1 MADGREP
8 LNRGPRSYL
17 GSLKVDTA
25 ALDQNGINLA
35 GLMTLA
41 RGNINVGNASGV
53 ATTLNAKASGQIL
66 VGNGADLLSVAVSG
80 DATLAASGA
89 LTVANGAITAA
100 KASGDLLKKRRNI
113 AQGTI
118 TTTAGGE
125 VLILAPCTGIINAV
139 RFVAKDALATND
151 TNNIAFGLL
160 NKTQTLT
167 IVDSANAANTT
178 KATGGSALAAYT
190 ARVLTLTANIAVT
203 ANDVLALSAVVAG
216 TLAGAVTE
224 GVWQITFSPS

>member
-17 GSLKVDTA
+17 GSLKVDKA
-25 ALDQNGINLA
+25 ALDQDGIDIASLV
-35 GLMTLA
+35 TLA
-41 RGNINVGNASGV
+41 RGNLLVGNASGK
-53 ATTLNAKASGQIL
+53 AAPLNAKTSGQIL
-66 VGNGADLLSVAVSG
+66 VGNGTDLLSVPVSG
-80 DATLAASGA
+80 DATLSAAGV
-89 LTVANGAITAA
+89 LTVGPGAITAA
-100 KASGDLLKKRRNI
+100 KADANITTARRTV

-125 VLILAPCTGIINAV
+125 VLLMAPCSGNIVAV
-139 RFVAKDALATND
+139 RFVAKDALATNN

-167 IVDSANAANTT
+167 VVDSTAAVNTT
-178 KATGGSALAAYT
+178 QTTGGSALVAYT

-203 ANDVLALSAVVAG
+203 ANDVLALSVVVAN
-216 TLAGAVTE
+216 TLANQVTE
-224 GVWQITFSPS
+224 GIWQVTFSPS